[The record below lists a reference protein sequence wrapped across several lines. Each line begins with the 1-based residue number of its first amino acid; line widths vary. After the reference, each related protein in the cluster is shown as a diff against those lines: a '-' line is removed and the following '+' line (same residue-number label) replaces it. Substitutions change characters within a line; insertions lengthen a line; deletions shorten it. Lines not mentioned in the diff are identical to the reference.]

1 MNHYTEMKDMDSI
14 AYKPSKKTQQ
24 LWRVELELADILL
37 DICTKNDLTIWA
49 GYGTLIGAARHQGFI
64 PWDDDLD
71 FVMMRSDYDK
81 LLDLVKSN
89 NLSLPINCEFDLA
102 DISVIKLRRIDTTM
116 YSKSYRV
123 SNDLKHGVWVDVFC
137 LDVAP
142 DNLTETSIRY
152 YESLKTNIRIHH
164 NVSLGYYAHVK
175 TIKYVFG
182 HFVLRTLSLFRR
194 LSSLRE
200 NIEGSL
206 RSDKEKYS
214 GNKVWGFLIWA
225 PIKKDIRRIAI
236 HDVSSYGDT
245 VMMPFEDRMFP
256 CPKDY
261 DSLLTAQ
268 YGDWRT
274 PVMGGSQHEGSYAD
288 LNKPYKEFIEEK
300 LKAMPWWKRY
310 WYKH

>member
-1 MNHYTEMKDMDSI
+1 MDPNT
-14 AYKPSKKTQQ
+14 YKPSEETQQ
-24 LWRVELELADILL
+24 LWRIELELADVLL
-37 DICTKNDLTIWA
+37 DICAKNDLKIWA
-49 GYGTLIGAARHQGFI
+49 GYGTLIGAARHKGFI

-81 LLDLVKSN
+81 LLDLVKSGSF
-89 NLSLPINCEFDLA
+89 SLPDNCEFDLA
-102 DISVIKLRRIDTTM
+102 DISVIKLRRIDTTF

-123 SNDLKHGVWVDVFC
+123 SNDLKHGVWVDIFC
-137 LDVAP
+137 LDVTP
-142 DNLTETSIRY
+142 DYLTETEIRR
-152 YESLKTNIRIHH
+152 YESLKTKIRVHH

-175 TIKYVFG
+175 SLLYVFG
-182 HFVLRTLSLFRR
+182 HFVLRILSLFKS
-194 LSSLRE
+194 LSSLRDD
-200 NIEGSL
+200 IEGNL

-214 GNKVWGFLIWA
+214 RKKVWGFLIWA
-225 PIKKDIRRIAI
+225 PIKKDIGRIAI
-236 HDVSSYGDT
+236 HDVSSYTDT
-245 VMMPFEDRMFP
+245 IMMPFEDRFFP

-274 PVMGGSQHEGSYAD
+274 PVMAGSQHEGSYLD
-288 LNKPYKEFIEEK
+288 INKPYKEFIEEK